1 MPNIKPE
8 MGPSKMSI
16 QAESRADAALPTHEK
31 TRSKG
36 KLLEDN
42 FDFKY
47 YWPAL
52 KRYKWVILLFAAAL
66 TLLSILIV
74 TLIAPTYRSSATL
87 LIEGNQSKVLPTAEL
102 YALDTSKVEYFQ
114 TQVEILKSPDL
125 ARRVI
130 KEVRLAEQPEFKNA
144 YTKVNS
150 TQSNDKARRIAE
162 ENLLKKFLAQLSVKG
177 RAKTQLI
184 DISFDAKDPKLAQTI
199 VNKLGNSFIE
209 SVMEARLEN
218 IRSAVDWLGVRLQ
231 SLKAKVTDSE
241 GKLQNFLDT
250 EHLVDLQ
257 GVLTLIGKEIDQ
269 NTIRLSS
276 ARQAR
281 LEAGSIYDRV
291 NQLPGAE
298 SIPDMMPS
306 SNLRN
311 LKEKRSELASKI
323 AKLSLTH
330 GPNHP
335 EILAMRA
342 ELNTIEEF
350 LNKEIRNIKQTL
362 KNNYEVAKT
371 NEQAIIRT
379 IEENKRQI
387 FELSR
392 KQNRLLE
399 LRRDVDSNRHLYE
412 TFVNR
417 FKEASEAA
425 SSHEAL
431 IRFIDQADLPVLPIK
446 PRKSLVVALSCLGA
460 LLLGAVLA
468 ILFDFLAPTIKS
480 ADELKRK
487 LERPFLGE
495 VPIISSQE
503 IVWLDKSATTES
515 QCALVEAMRTIQTNL
530 MLPVSNNSG
539 HSWVITSSIANEG
552 KSTFAMSLAQAL
564 AQAVGNEN
572 RVLLIDADLRQPSLQ
587 QHFALPRQALGLNHI
602 LTMNAKISRCVYSIT
617 GLNMDVL
624 PAGIASTNPLPLL
637 SSKSFTKL
645 LNILKQHYRIIL
657 FDAPAINNAN
667 DVLWLAKQA
676 DSVIYVVRNAST
688 PIAAVR
694 QGLEMLDSS
703 GSMLAGM
710 VLTQVDSKQNN
721 FAFKHWQPAT

>member
-1 MPNIKPE
+1 MPNMLPE
-8 MGPSKMSI
+8 IGPSKMSI
-16 QAESRADAALPTHEK
+16 QADATLPTHEK
-31 TRSKG
+31 VRSKG
-36 KLLEDN
+36 QLLLDT
-42 FDFKY
+42 FDFKF
-47 YWPAL
+47 YWPVL
-52 KRYKWVILLFAAAL
+52 KRYKWLILVFAAVL

-74 TLIAPTYRSSATL
+74 TFIAPTYRSSATL

-125 ARRVI
+125 ARKVI
-130 KEVRLAEQPEFKNA
+130 KELRLAEQPEFKSA

-150 TQSNDKARRIAE
+150 NQSNDKARRIAE
-162 ENLLKKFLAQLSVKG
+162 ANLLKTFLTKLSIKG
-177 RAKTQLI
+177 RPKTQLV
-184 DISFDAKDPKLAQTI
+184 DISFDAKDPKLAQAI
-199 VNKLGNSFIE
+199 VNKLGNTFIE
-209 SVMEARLEN
+209 SGMEARLEN

-231 SLKAKVTDSE
+231 SLKAKVTVSE

-250 EHLVDLQ
+250 ERLVDLQ

-298 SIPDMMPS
+298 SIPDLMPS
-306 SNLRN
+306 SNLHN
-311 LKEKRSELASKI
+311 LKERRAELASKI

-460 LLLGAVLA
+460 LLLGAVWA

-487 LERPFLGE
+487 LERPVLGE
-495 VPIISSQE
+495 VPIISSEE
-503 IVWLDKSATTES
+503 IVWLDKSATAEN
-515 QCALVEAMRTIQTNL
+515 QWALVEAMRTIQTNL

-539 HSWVITSSIANEG
+539 HSWVITSSVANEG

-587 QHFALPRQALGLNHI
+587 QHFALPRQALGLHHI

-703 GSMLAGM
+703 ESMLAGM

-721 FAFKHWQPAT
+721 FGFKHWQPAA

>member
-1 MPNIKPE
+1 MPNILPE
-8 MGPSKMSI
+8 IGSSKMSI
-16 QAESRADAALPTHEK
+16 KADGTLPMHEK

-74 TLIAPTYRSSATL
+74 TFIAPTYRSSATL

-269 NTIRLSS
+269 NIIRLSS